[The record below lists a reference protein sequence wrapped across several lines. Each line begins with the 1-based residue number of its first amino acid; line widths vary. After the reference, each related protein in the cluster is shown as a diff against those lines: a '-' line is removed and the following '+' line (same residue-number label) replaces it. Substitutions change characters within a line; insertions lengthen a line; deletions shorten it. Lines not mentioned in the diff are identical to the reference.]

1 MARPK
6 YLTKNEGIACVTAWC
21 AAENLSSCKV
31 LEKSGMQLV
40 DTKKD
45 GLIVDGKVYDKM
57 IYEYR
62 NSYE

>member
-1 MARPK
+1 M
-6 YLTKNEGIACVTAWC
+6 TAWC
-21 AAENLSSCKV
+21 AAENISSRKV